1 MKWIEWEWNTI
12 ECNGSVISLFILFS
26 SFPSLFF
33 IQLNYKEMHE
43 FNWIKHKEEWNEMEW
58 REKRSMLS
66 LRFIIFVSPS
76 FHSITFTF
84 IPKEMSGTN
93 DSGLE
98 QLRMKITQKEGGKE
112 EWYYRRLVGEGITL
126 ISGRVK
132 VKDKDNQV

>member
-98 QLRMKITQKEGGKE
+98 QLRMKITQKEGGIG
-112 EWYYRRLVGEGITL
+112 RLGSKG
-126 ISGRVK
+126 
-132 VKDKDNQV
+132 D